1 MLETHTF
8 VRYPYYDVTK
18 KYKVLKE
25 KKKPQKVNVCH
36 SEVTKLYQLAYILL
50 VNRMALYNIFKILI
64 VRIQKFVEFGPY

>member
-25 KKKPQKVNVCH
+25 KKKVNVCH

-64 VRIQKFVEFGPY
+64 VRMQRFVEFGSY